1 MQPKK
6 MIADK
11 GLFHGANP
19 FMGIASKAM
28 VLAFV
33 LFTILNVD
41 FANGIYNDVKGWIQ
55 TTLSWYYIT
64 VVTLVLFFSIWVAF
78 SRFGSLRLGADHE
91 KPEFGFVTWF
101 SMLFS
106 CAIGTGI
113 LFWSIAEPVF
123 HFQGNPFMDMAGI
136 TAGTAEAAQ
145 MAMRITL
152 FHWGLHGWAI
162 YIIVGLTLA
171 YFAYRRGLP
180 LTVRSAL
187 YPILGDRIYG
197 PIGHAV
203 DLLAIFSTLFGT
215 ATTLGLGVSQMNAG
229 LNYLFDVEISTT
241 TQVIL
246 IAIISVIGTMSA
258 VSGVEKGIKFLSIW
272 NIRISAILILFFLFA
287 GPTVFLLGL
296 FTTSV
301 GDYMWNLIPMGL
313 WTDPNPEGQ
322 WQGWWTM
329 FYWGWWLSWGPLVG
343 MFIARIS
350 RGRTIRQFLLT
361 ALTIPPLGGFLW
373 IVIFGGTALHIELY
387 GAGGIVDAVN
397 NDMTLAL
404 YKTIE
409 SIGVEAL
416 TWPMATLAT
425 FMIITWFV
433 TSADSG
439 TLVICT
445 ILSMGNKNPPQRFR
459 VIWGLGLGAVSAAL
473 LLAGGLKALQTA
485 SVAAALPFS
494 VILLFMCASLVK
506 GFNDEANGVVYNL
519 TPPQPETENDE
530 VLVPA
535 EVKIS
540 S

>member
-1 MQPKK
+1 MQPTK
-6 MIADK
+6 MLAKK
-11 GLFHGANP
+11 GLFHGVHP
-19 FMGIASKAM
+19 GMGIASKAM
-28 VLAFV
+28 VLVFV
-33 LFTILNVD
+33 LFTIMNVD
-41 FANGIYNDVKGWIQ
+41 FANSIYSDIKTWIQ
-55 TTLSWYYIT
+55 TTLNWYYVT
-64 VVTLVLFFSIWVAF
+64 VVSLVLFFSIWVAF
-78 SRFGSLRLGADHE
+78 SRFGNLRLGKDDE
-91 KPEFGFVTWF
+91 KPEFGFFTWF

-113 LFWSIAEPVF
+113 LFWSIAEPIF
-123 HFQGNPFMDMAGI
+123 HFQGNPFIKMAGI
-136 TAGTAEAAQ
+136 EAGTAEAAQ

-162 YIIVGLTLA
+162 YIIVGLILA

-229 LNYLFDVEISTT
+229 LNYLFDLEISTT
-241 TQVIL
+241 SQVIL
-246 IAIISVIGTMSA
+246 IAVISVVGTLSA

-296 FTTSV
+296 FATSV
-301 GDYMWNLIPMGL
+301 GDYMWNLIPMGF
-313 WTDPNPEGQ
+313 WTDPNPESQ
-322 WQGWWTM
+322 WQGWWTI

-350 RGRTIRQFLLT
+350 RGRTIRQFLLS
-361 ALTIPPLGGFLW
+361 ALIIPPLGGFLW
-373 IVIFGGTALHIELY
+373 LVIFGGTALHIELY

-397 NDMTLAL
+397 ADMTLAL
-404 YKTIE
+404 YQTIE
-409 SIGVEAL
+409 ALGVEAL
-416 TWPMATLAT
+416 TWPMAALAT

-445 ILSMGNKNPPQRFR
+445 ILSVGNSNPPQRFR
-459 VIWGLGLGAVSAAL
+459 IIWGLGLGAVAAVL
-473 LLAGGLKALQTA
+473 LMAGGLKALQTA
-485 SVAAALPFS
+485 SIAAALPFS
-494 VILLFMCASLVK
+494 VVLLFMCAALVK
-506 GFNDEANGVVYNL
+506 GLNDEANGVVYNT
-519 TPPQPETENDE
+519 TPPQPNAEESLMTTE
-530 VLVPA
+530 A
-535 EVKIS
+535 EAS